1 MADDP
6 TLPFSALN
14 QQPGVSGLQDVDLPI
29 GDIQDDLQDILES
42 VNTIEDI
49 VEIFDGE
56 LGEVFD
62 DVFPIGD
69 FVDAIDELF
78 EGPDGPS
85 TGAGINAISQLV
97 TGQIELVLNELQNT
111 EDQIIGALSG
121 ELEDISVT
129 VESIEIDEDEIADE
143 IEDELEIPGD
153 GGTIISF
160 DSVFGAVASTIEESF
175 ELVLTDLIGNP
186 ADLPDGINTV
196 VGALA
201 ALLEQIGQQPEL
213 PDIPGSSE
221 ISSVVVQ
228 ELVNLPGGDILGDP
242 NQFVDSQIDRV
253 TFLPVSWARCISIST
268 RSGKSRADR

>member
-14 QQPGVSGLQDVDLPI
+14 QQPGVSGLQDIDLPI
-29 GDIQDDLQDILES
+29 GDILDGIQTLKDTVFSLDDLADALDGDLGEAFAGATPI
-42 VNTIEDI
+42 D
-49 VEIFDGE
+49 EIADAIGE
-56 LGEVFD
+56 LFD
-62 DVFPIGD
+62 TPG
-69 FVDAIDELF
+69 
-78 EGPDGPS
+78 GPS
-85 TGAGINAISQLV
+85 TGASIE
-97 TGQIELVLNELQNT
+97 QITDEIVAQTNILLDALDDT
-111 EDQIIGALSG
+111 EDQIIDALSG
-121 ELEDISVT
+121 ELDDISVT

-143 IEDELEIPGD
+143 IEDELDVPGD
-153 GGTIISF
+153 GGTVINF

-175 ELVLTDLIGNP
+175 QLALDALIGDP

-221 ISSVVVQ
+221 ISTVVVQ

-253 TFLPVSWARCISIST
+253 TDGLVDDSAVANLEESIE
-268 RSGKSRADR
+268 GAP

>member
-253 TFLPVSWARCISIST
+253 TDGLVDADAQQNLAESIEE
-268 RSGKSRADR
+268 AP

>member
-1 MADDP
+1 MADDT

-14 QQPGVSGLQDVDLPI
+14 QQPGVSGLQDIDLPI
-29 GDIQDDLQDILES
+29 DDILGGIKAIQDTIFSLDDLQTALEGDLGEAFKDATPIDEIAGAVLGDSSTDIESLLSTVVAELTEKIQNEGEITQSAIEEAEQDIL
-42 VNTIEDI
+42 
-49 VEIFDGE
+49 
-56 LGEVFD
+56 
-62 DVFPIGD
+62 
-69 FVDAIDELF
+69 DAL
-78 EGPDGPS
+78 
-85 TGAGINAISQLV
+85 A
-97 TGQIELVLNELQNT
+97 
-111 EDQIIGALSG
+111 G

-143 IEDELEIPGD
+143 IEDQLDVPGD
-153 GGTIISF
+153 GGTVINF

-175 ELVLTDLIGNP
+175 QLALDALIGDP

-221 ISSVVVQ
+221 ISTVVVQ
-228 ELVNLPGGDILGDP
+228 ELTNLPGGGILADP

-253 TFLPVSWARCISIST
+253 TDGLVDADAQQSLAESIEE
-268 RSGKSRADR
+268 AP